1 MASVNNT
8 SIIMR
13 LEKNERPS
21 GRLAGRRQA
30 AKVFEPGGE
39 GKINEDQLECIKGRE
54 GWGRRGSERTSV

>member
-1 MASVNNT
+1 MASVNST

-13 LEKNERPS
+13 LKKTKDQV
-21 GRLAGRRQA
+21 AGRRQA

-54 GWGRRGSERTSV
+54 GWGRRGG

>member
-13 LEKNERPS
+13 LKKRKTKWQ
-21 GRLAGRRQA
+21 AGGRQA